1 MLGLICT
8 NEYAEQ
14 VDSLIFEYEP
24 FQKLW
29 STAFEFT
36 MSQNEWMRGMCVTR
50 LDHDKCENMVNLWA
64 SDSYKLTKEFDET
77 GRNPSLEA

>member
-1 MLGLICT
+1 MEVVNQLV
-8 NEYAEQ
+8 Y
-14 VDSLIFEYEP
+14 EYEP

-50 LDHDKCENMVNLWA
+50 LIHDKCESSVNLWA
-64 SDSYKLTKEFDET
+64 AESYKLTKEFEEN